1 MSNATATWAL
11 RPDVVATVVEDG
23 AVLLDLESK
32 YFYSVNA
39 TGWAM
44 LRLFEAGATR
54 EHAEERCKGWG
65 APDSDGDAIARFLDL
80 LLEEHL
86 VEANGAPPQT
96 PEVAVQGGWSA
107 PKIEKHKE
115 PLQKIMTSAFD
126 PSLPLAE

>member
-65 APDSDGDAIARFLDL
+65 TALLARLSISRRARTDFEAI
-80 LLEEHL
+80 
-86 VEANGAPPQT
+86 
-96 PEVAVQGGWSA
+96 
-107 PKIEKHKE
+107 
-115 PLQKIMTSAFD
+115 
-126 PSLPLAE
+126 